1 MRCSVNNQHASSLKN
16 TSNQLHG
23 MLCIKVQRKKLG
35 ISAEANEYGL
45 SSITGLVLP
54 FKRARKKAKT
64 VLKILREYR
73 QVAQK
78 SLH

>member
-1 MRCSVNNQHASSLKN
+1 MNIAFL
-16 TSNQLHG
+16 L
-23 MLCIKVQRKKLG
+23 I
-35 ISAEANEYGL
+35 
-45 SSITGLVLP
+45 GLVLP

-78 SLH
+78 VSTKTFVNTLSYSNSLFRDSQPTVLEFLALVA